1 MRRQTASPAAKQRPA
16 AAPAAAPRAV
26 QIRIASP
33 VCAPRPH
40 VHHHGHGHHHA
51 APAAALVAGGTRLDF
66 SSPPGADKA
75 KDAKVVS
82 PPRANVAQ
90 LIASLGVYSPRPGV
104 IIAPSMEAA
113 SSPVVELAAAESER
127 AALAAA
133 LAARSETAA
142 ALSAQAA
149 AQSEAVA
156 ARASAAETRARADAA
171 AEVAAARE
179 ASLSAERDA
188 ALEELRSAAEECAS
202 VRAALLTQEVSAEN
216 ALFKADE
223 LAASLADAAAGRAAS
238 AAKAAALRDTLRA
251 ALDALAAEPVPPG
264 AGGDDALAQAAAL
277 AEALCFAA
285 ADAAAELATLRNTV
299 ANAGFSSAP
308 SSLPASAATAAAPG
322 IRVVARVRPARAGA
336 AGGAWAA
343 AAPGGA
349 DDGGDAVVTGSGSDA
364 SSAVQ
369 RRFAVDRA
377 LGPDAS
383 QAQVFAEVAPLVD
396 AALKGHA
403 ACVFAFGQ
411 TASGKTHTML
421 GSGAL
426 AASASAEAGVLQ
438 RALAALFEGSASGT
452 TVKISMLEVYN
463 DAVRDLLAPGG
474 APARLAIRHAGGS
487 GRAAAATEVAARTV
501 ADAAAAVARGAAARR
516 SAPTAANAASSRSH
530 LLVGLALPASG
541 GRLWLVDLAG
551 SERATTASA
560 SAATL
565 PPALA
570 ACHSA
575 PLLSFAPASSAAAAE
590 GERLREG
597 GCINRSLCAL
607 VDCVAALARNAPH
620 VPWRNSKLTE
630 LLSECLGAGGKG
642 GALLIAHVSP
652 CVGDAA
658 ETGATLA
665 FAERARGA
673 APRPARR
680 ASIDPKAEKW
690 RAAAAVAAAER
701 DAALAAAKA
710 AQDIAAAATK
720 RAMAAD
726 AAAASARRDAAKARG
741 LSMGTSAGAGGGRPS
756 LAAADVQAILT
767 TPFGAARSTA
777 ASRRAS
783 MAPTPAP
790 ALAAE
795 RSAPARLFYP
805 CTPGATAEEEEDA
818 PLPPLALGGAEPRS
832 AVKAPR
838 RPLGPAACNGV
849 GAEPSADF
857 DARVKAAA
865 RRASGADELHA
876 RAASAPARRGR
887 HSTGG
892 AGLAMLSGASRVCVT
907 PGSRTAALLAKAA
920 EPEKPQPKWSAR
932 W

>member
-1 MRRQTASPAAKQRPA
+1 M
-16 AAPAAAPRAV
+16 V

-75 KDAKVVS
+75 KETKVVS

-90 LIASLGVYSPRPGV
+90 LIASLGVFSPRPG
-104 IIAPSMEAA
+104 IIVAPSMEAA
-113 SSPVVELAAAESER
+113 SSPLVELAAAESER

-156 ARASAAETRARADAA
+156 ARASAAEARARADAA

-179 ASLSAERDA
+179 MSLSAERDA
-188 ALEELRSAAEECAS
+188 ALDELRSAAEECAS

-223 LAASLADAAAGRAAS
+223 LAASLADATAGRAAS

-264 AGGDDALAQAAAL
+264 AGGADALAQAAAL

-299 ANAGFSSAP
+299 ANAGFSSA
-308 SSLPASAATAAAPG
+308 SHALPAAAATAPG

-343 AAPGGA
+343 AAPAGA
-349 DDGGDAVVTGSGSDA
+349 DDGGDAVVTGSGADSA

-369 RRFAVDRA
+369 RRFVVDRA

-421 GSGAL
+421 GAGSATSST
-426 AASASAEAGVLQ
+426 SASPEAGVLP
-438 RALAALFEGSASGT
+438 RALAALFEGGTT

-474 APARLAIRHAGGS
+474 APARLAIRHASGS

-652 CVGDAA
+652 CVADAA

-726 AAAASARRDAAKARG
+726 AAAAAARRDAAKARG

-756 LAAADVQAILT
+756 LAAADVQAILS

-783 MAPTPAP
+783 MAATPAP

-795 RSAPARLFYP
+795 RSAPARLFFP
-805 CTPGATAEEEEDA
+805 RTPGAAEVAENEEEGDA
-818 PLPPLALGGAEPRS
+818 LLPPLALGGAEPRS

-849 GAEPSADF
+849 DAEPSADF

-865 RRASGADELHA
+865 RRASGADELQDVRA

-907 PGSRTAALLAKAA
+907 PGSRTAVLLAKAA
-920 EPEKPQPKWSAR
+920 EAEKPQPKWSAR